1 MTLTDTLL
9 PDTYVAKWVDYT
21 NKFGFGTTLR
31 NSVRTI
37 VFNDDSL
44 LSTV

>member
-1 MTLTDTLL
+1 MALADDFL

-21 NKFGFGTTLR
+21 NKFGFGVMLR
-31 NSVRTI
+31 NGVRTI